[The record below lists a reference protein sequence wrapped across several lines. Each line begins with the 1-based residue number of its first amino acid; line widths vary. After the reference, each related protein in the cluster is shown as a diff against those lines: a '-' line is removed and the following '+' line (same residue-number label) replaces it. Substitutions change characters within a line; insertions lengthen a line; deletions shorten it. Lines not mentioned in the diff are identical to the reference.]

1 MSEDEWPHGVLLYE
15 GEVISWARVLE
26 QALRNTSFK
35 IVRGACSRRELPVCS
50 AAMNR
55 NTFCIACCWLLS
67 AAVSSLAAGDAP
79 AAVFSAEEATLCTQ
93 LALKNQPWAA
103 PRWEVSLTEARAR
116 AAKENKPIFLVVN
129 TGNVL
134 GFV

>member
-1 MSEDEWPHGVLLYE
+1 MNTK
-15 GEVISWARVLE
+15 
-26 QALRNTSFK
+26 ALW
-35 IVRGACSRRELPVCS
+35 
-50 AAMNR
+50 
-55 NTFCIACCWLLS
+55 IACCWSLV
-67 AAVSSLAAGDAP
+67 AVPSRLISGDAVP
-79 AAVFSAEEATLCTQ
+79 AVFTAEETKLCTQ
-93 LALKNQPWAA
+93 LALRNLPWTG

>member
-1 MSEDEWPHGVLLYE
+1 MNTTVFCLTAC
-15 GEVISWARVLE
+15 WA
-26 QALRNTSFK
+26 
-35 IVRGACSRRELPVCS
+35 
-50 AAMNR
+50 
-55 NTFCIACCWLLS
+55 
-67 AAVSSLAAGDAP
+67 LATAP
-79 AAVFSAEEATLCTQ
+79 ARLFADDTAPAVFSTEEAKLCRQ
-93 LALKNQPWAA
+93 LALSSQPWAS